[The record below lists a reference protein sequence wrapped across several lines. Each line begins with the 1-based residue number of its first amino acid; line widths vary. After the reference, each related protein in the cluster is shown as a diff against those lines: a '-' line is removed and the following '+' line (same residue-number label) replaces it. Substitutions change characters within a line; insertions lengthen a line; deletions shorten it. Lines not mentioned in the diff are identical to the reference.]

1 MGIGRMICFAAMVSS
16 VGAGNPPI
24 QNSVGGAKVEA
35 CSICGQAVGK
45 WYFRVNNAMSCLN
58 CAQAAKHAASG
69 DSAGA
74 FARALVFGGSAAIVG
89 LIVYA
94 AFGILT
100 GLIAGYL
107 SLGVGYL
114 VGKAMMMGSRGV
126 GGRRYQVAAV
136 LFTYAAVSM
145 AAIPIEVGRGVRQY
159 RAQTQTRRAMS
170 AVPADQKMAGSAEAD
185 QRLRQEFGGAAAR
198 PFPPHPGSRN
208 SSASAANQGQGP
220 AMDGGAASAQVR
232 SSGGVRPAAN
242 MAAALAYLTVMG
254 LASPLLELQEPISG
268 VIGLVILMIG
278 IRIAWQLTAAKRVEI
293 IGPFQ
298 SAG

>member
-145 AAIPIEVGRGVRQY
+145 AAIPIGIAEYMKEKKPQQGIARGQGT
-159 RAQTQTRRAMS
+159 ATAGEPGQPDAGQGS
-170 AVPADQKMAGSAEAD
+170 AGQGAAGQGAADSQRPADASD
-185 QRLRQEFGGAAAR
+185 QNVRVAR
-198 PFPPHPGSRN
+198 KPSI
-208 SSASAANQGQGP
+208 ASAMG
-220 AMDGGAASAQVR
+220 SL
-232 SSGGVRPAAN
+232 
-242 MAAALAYLTVMG
+242 ALMG
-254 LASPLLELQEPISG
+254 LASPFMELASDSFHG
-268 VIGLVILMIG
+268 LIGLVILLVG
-278 IRIAWQLTAAKRVEI
+278 VRIAWQLTRGRPPLVVD
-293 IGPFQ
+293 GPF
-298 SAG
+298 